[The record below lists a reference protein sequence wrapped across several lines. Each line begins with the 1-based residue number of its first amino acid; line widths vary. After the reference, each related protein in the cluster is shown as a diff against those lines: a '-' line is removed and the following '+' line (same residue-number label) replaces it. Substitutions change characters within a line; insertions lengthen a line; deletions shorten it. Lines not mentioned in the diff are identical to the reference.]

1 MHILH
6 KLLGGEIVAISKI
19 KICNFKGFKGTF
31 LLELNKGLNILVGN
45 NETGKSTI
53 LEAIHLALTGLY
65 SGKYIQNELSQ
76 YLFNNEIVEEYL
88 QSIRKGTPI
97 EPPSILIEVY
107 FDGSI
112 DPHFEGDLN
121 TDHAKEVE
129 GLQFKISYNDK
140 YNDEYQKVVNAKQL
154 SSLPIEYYEASWMTF
169 ARDPITVRSIPIK
182 SAMIDSS
189 NYRYQNGSDVYISR
203 IVKDLLSTEEITSV
217 AQAHRNMRD
226 GFVNNDAI
234 KAINNRINK
243 ESTIIDGKV
252 SISVDLGTKNAWE
265 NSLVTQVDEIPFGY
279 IGKGAQ
285 CVVKTELALTH
296 KSAQVA
302 NIILLEEP
310 ESHLSYST
318 LSQLVAAIAEKYSEK
333 QIIISTH
340 NSFVANKLGLNNI
353 ILLSNHKTVKIKEL
367 ASADF
372 FKKIAGYDTLR
383 LMLCKEAI
391 LVEGD
396 SDELVVQKAYM
407 QQHGGRLPIQD
418 GIDVISVGIS
428 FLRFLEIANCLKK
441 PTVVVTD
448 NDGDVEALKKKY
460 VDYLGENKKSFI
472 KICFDEVVDEGKLKI
487 GKADYNYNT
496 LEPKLLKANSRV
508 LFNCIFGTE
517 YTSDDDLRKYM
528 KHKIIEESEFRLIQ
542 CSYYKA
548 AVQQTISGFTAGFW
562 QKRTIVAGCKI
573 AGVWSLTGRLNA
585 DRIG

>member
-1 MHILH
+1 M
-6 KLLGGEIVAISKI
+6 AISKI

-31 LLELNKGLNILVGN
+31 SLELNKSLNILVGN

-65 SGKYIQNELSQ
+65 GGKYIQNELSQ
-76 YLFNNEIVEEYL
+76 YLFNNEIVEEYI
-88 QSIRKGTPI
+88 QSIKNGTPI
-97 EPPSILIEVY
+97 EPPSILIEIY

-121 TDHAKEVE
+121 TDHAKKVE

-140 YNDEYQKVVNAKQL
+140 YNDEYQKVINAKQL
-154 SSLPIEYYEASWMTF
+154 SSLPIEYYEVSWKSF
-169 ARDPITVRSIPIK
+169 ARDLITVRSIPIK

-203 IVKDLLSTEEITSV
+203 IVKDLLSAEEITSM

-226 GFVNNDAI
+226 SFVNNDAI
-234 KAINNRINK
+234 KAINNRISQ
-243 ESTIIDGKV
+243 EPTIIDGKV

-285 CVVKTELALTH
+285 CLVKTELALTH
-296 KSAQVA
+296 KRAQGA

-318 LSQLVAAIAEKYSEK
+318 LNQLVASIAEKYSEK

-353 ILLSNHKTVKIKEL
+353 ILLNNHKTVKIKEL

-391 LVEGD
+391 LVEGA

-407 QQHGGRLPIQD
+407 QQHSGRLPIQD
-418 GIDVISVGIS
+418 GIDIISVGIS

-448 NDGDVEALKKKY
+448 NDGDVDALKMKY
-460 VDYLGENKKSFI
+460 VDYLGDNKKSFI
-472 KICFDEVVDEGKLKI
+472 NICFDEVVDEGKLKI

-496 LEPKLLKANSRV
+496 LEPKLLKANSRD
-508 LFNCIFGTE
+508 LFNRIFLTE

-528 KHKIIEESEFRLIQ
+528 KHNKTDCAMAIFDTKE
-542 CSYYKA
+542 
-548 AVQQTISGFTAGFW
+548 
-562 QKRTIVAGCKI
+562 TIVFPDYI
-573 AGVWSLTGRLNA
+573 LNA
-585 DRIG
+585 VKDKL